1 MYTEAVFSW
10 EKNVNSWQ
18 LKDRGFCEQTYAKPD
33 CYCKSGPLWDVSL
46 ALKESGLAGGRRA
59 GRLYRARPERSTFL
73 FLWDGW
79 NTFMSPTQ
87 HWNNTTPCLFFWTT
101 ILTHFYY
108 WLCAKRGKMISM
120 IKTTAVSWGT
130 PAAAECYCTWH
141 SNNSIGMSTTDI
153 FQSCSYLT
161 IQLHPKGY
169 NMNVETSSV
178 QDIIN
183 IYG

>member
-1 MYTEAVFSW
+1 
-10 EKNVNSWQ
+10 
-18 LKDRGFCEQTYAKPD
+18 
-33 CYCKSGPLWDVSL
+33 
-46 ALKESGLAGGRRA
+46 
-59 GRLYRARPERSTFL
+59 
-73 FLWDGW
+73 
-79 NTFMSPTQ
+79 MSPTQ

-169 NMNVETSSV
+169 EKTWMLKLVLYKTLYKFMAKSCSALSCLSLFIILTKCQPLVFSFTIKLMSFNTCSCTCCDTKSVLYKRLLVYGWMVTSAALFDCPLTLNSAGV
-178 QDIIN
+178 
-183 IYG
+183 